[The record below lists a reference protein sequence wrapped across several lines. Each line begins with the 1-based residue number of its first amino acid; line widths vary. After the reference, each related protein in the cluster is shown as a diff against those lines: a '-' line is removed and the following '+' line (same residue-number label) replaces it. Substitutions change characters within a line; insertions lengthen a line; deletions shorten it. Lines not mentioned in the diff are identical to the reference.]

1 MREKYLLQYRL
12 IYHRYCVSSG
22 TRQVGMLHSLN
33 HYREYFNRVQY
44 TSMYNNYTL
53 GAILGAIYRD
63 VFKYILIIQ

>member
-1 MREKYLLQYRL
+1 
-12 IYHRYCVSSG
+12 
-22 TRQVGMLHSLN
+22 MLHSLN

-53 GAILGAIYRD
+53 GAIYRG

>member
-1 MREKYLLQYRL
+1 
-12 IYHRYCVSSG
+12 
-22 TRQVGMLHSLN
+22 MLHSLN

-53 GAILGAIYRD
+53 GGGAILGAIYRD